1 MLRQVACPEC
11 VNYNTVIDHKVNK
24 ADLPIGLH
32 IWSNILGWILL
43 IARRNNDICI
53 VGRLILAASL
63 YYILQEQNNRIHA
76 NGASCARSVE
86 QVASVIL
93 DIVRLKLGTIKFK
106 RNARVAKLKT
116 T

>member
-11 VNYNTVIDHKVNK
+11 VNYNTVIDHK
-24 ADLPIGLH
+24 
-32 IWSNILGWILL
+32 
-43 IARRNNDICI
+43 
-53 VGRLILAASL
+53 AASL

-86 QVASVIL
+86 RVAIVIL